1 MGVLDARLDRE
12 EILEQASRARS
23 RRQWRRAVALYR
35 QVLAVEPNSVEIHE
49 RLAPLLAMT
58 RQEFD
63 AWNSYRAIAHA
74 ALREGREDRA
84 IAIFREATHALPQ
97 EIQAWQ
103 GLARLLVRQS
113 ELDAA
118 VEVLLEGS
126 RQFRS
131 QFLRPQAI
139 HLLRR
144 ARAVDPWHFEV
155 VLELA
160 LHLGRA
166 DQQIEA
172 SMLLEGLAER
182 CQERQLRRVRSAA
195 LSVAP
200 GPRSLVRWITS
211 WRGRGER
218 MLELAESVD
227 VEEPKRAVA
236 PVITLATSEEPGT
249 ARERGS
255 ARWNPR
261 VVNGD
266 EDSDDRSSAAF

>member
-1 MGVLDARLDRE
+1 MASTDSGVGASAKFRGALGGPGHAPGRAERSMRTITTRGSGNGSPVDRGFDRD

-23 RRQWRRAVALYR
+23 RAAVAPRGRAVSRGARASSPTASRSTNGSL
-35 QVLAVEPNSVEIHE
+35 
-49 RLAPLLAMT
+49 PLLAIT

-74 ALREGREDRA
+74 ALREGREDRG
-84 IAIFREATHALPQ
+84 IAIFREATRALPQ

-131 QFLRPQAI
+131 HFLRPHAI

-144 ARAVDPWHFEV
+144 ARAVDPWHFEA

-160 LHLGRA
+160 DSPRPRRSTGRGLDAARGVGRA
-166 DQQIEA
+166 
-172 SMLLEGLAER
+172 LPG
-182 CQERQLRRVRSAA
+182 AA
-195 LSVAP
+195 AT
-200 GPRSLVRWITS
+200 PRS
-211 WRGRGER
+211 RGGAAPSR
-218 MLELAESVD
+218 
-227 VEEPKRAVA
+227 RA
-236 PVITLATSEEPGT
+236 
-249 ARERGS
+249 
-255 ARWNPR
+255 R
-261 VVNGD
+261 VH
-266 EDSDDRSSAAF
+266 